1 MSIES
6 KIENTDG
13 IRISPEEILREFDSL
28 CIRFQW
34 EWFLIDDAQK
44 KANYTLKV
52 KYSQYDL

>member
-13 IRISPEEILREFDSL
+13 IRISPEAILREFDSL
-28 CIRFQW
+28 SIQFQW
-34 EWFLIDDAQK
+34 EGLLIDDAK
-44 KANYTLKV
+44 RKANHTLKA

>member
-13 IRISPEEILREFDSL
+13 IRISPEEILREYDGL

-34 EWFLIDDAQK
+34 EWLVIDDAQK